1 MPYKY
6 ICLKYQKVNKE
17 KKMCFCKL
25 VFHEQGVLSISFDRK
40 PTFGGVY
47 TNFDFG
53 LDFAMGYN

>member
-1 MPYKY
+1 
-6 ICLKYQKVNKE
+6 
-17 KKMCFCKL
+17 MCFCKL